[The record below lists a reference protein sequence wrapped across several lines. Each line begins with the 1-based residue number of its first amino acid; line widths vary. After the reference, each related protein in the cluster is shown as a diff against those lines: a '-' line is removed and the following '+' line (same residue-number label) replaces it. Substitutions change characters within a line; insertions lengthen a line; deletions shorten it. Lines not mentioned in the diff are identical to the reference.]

1 MLILTA
7 VIGQTW
13 DHDPSADP
21 VLQGQR
27 SRQSGRLQVLRV
39 GLRKLRE
46 AGVCKRRVLTPERG
60 QGVHGCR
67 IQAGNWGQSWVRE
80 VQNAGFRDYSCLK
93 LRGPRGRG
101 VRTAAGDR
109 AARRTVAAEVSTSP
123 VILIC
128 EQSIDSE
135 VSWFLHR
142 CLSRSKTKQNN
153 NKKKPQKTN
162 RLGAFGRAPVPCV
175 TAEVAFTNSCVFP
188 VLLQR
193 FKMNDSTDV
202 PLSPSKKL
210 QIIHVSHFSARLG

>member
-1 MLILTA
+1 MANNLCWMKKYNRRCYKLGSYLIYQLTRKVLNDIVYFLYSANVQTLNMLILTA

-27 SRQSGRLQVLRV
+27 SRQGGRLQVLRV

-46 AGVCKRRVLTPERG
+46 AGVCKGRVLTPERG

-67 IQAGNWGQSWVRE
+67 IQAGDWGQSWMRD
-80 VQNAGFRDYSCLK
+80 VQNAGFRDYSSLK
-93 LRGPRGRG
+93 LRGPRRRG
-101 VRTAAGDR
+101 VRTATRDR
-109 AARRTVAAEVSTSP
+109 AARRTVAAEVSTPP

-142 CLSRSKTKQNN
+142 CLSRSKKQQQ
-153 NKKKPQKTN
+153 KKKPENKPTWSFAAAH
-162 RLGAFGRAPVPCV
+162 L
-175 TAEVAFTNSCVFP
+175 
-188 VLLQR
+188 
-193 FKMNDSTDV
+193 
-202 PLSPSKKL
+202 
-210 QIIHVSHFSARLG
+210 

>member
-27 SRQSGRLQVLRV
+27 SRQGGRLQVLRV

-101 VRTAAGDR
+101 VRTATGDR
-109 AARRTVAAEVSTSP
+109 AARRTVAAEVSTPP

-135 VSWFLHR
+135 VSWVLHR
-142 CLSRSKTKQNN
+142 CLSRSKTNKQKNPR
-153 NKKKPQKTN
+153 KQTD
-162 RLGAFGRAPVPCV
+162 LELCGRAPVPCV

-193 FKMNDSTDV
+193 FRKVDSADV

-210 QIIHVSHFSARLG
+210 QIIHVSHFSARPG